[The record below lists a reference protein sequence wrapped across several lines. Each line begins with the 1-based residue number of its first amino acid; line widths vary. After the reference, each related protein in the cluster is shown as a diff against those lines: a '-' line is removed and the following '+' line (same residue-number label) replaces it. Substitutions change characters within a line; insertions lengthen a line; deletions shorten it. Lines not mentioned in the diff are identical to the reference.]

1 MVSEMKKNFFN
12 EGEMKGCENMIDKE
26 ILIDQKIFRKE
37 IEDEIDI

>member
-12 EGEMKGCENMIDKE
+12 EGEMKGCENMID
-26 ILIDQKIFRKE
+26 QKIFRKE